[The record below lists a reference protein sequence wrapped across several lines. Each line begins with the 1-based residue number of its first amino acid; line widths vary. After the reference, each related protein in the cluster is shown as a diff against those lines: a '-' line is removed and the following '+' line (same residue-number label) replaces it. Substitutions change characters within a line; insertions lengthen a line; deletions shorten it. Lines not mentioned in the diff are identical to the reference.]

1 MLNSFRQRG
10 HARSLLGGRALRLLL
25 LCAALFQALLP
36 MAAQAAMRSA
46 DVSSPYYC
54 GQMSPQLSQQ
64 LRAMDLPA
72 ELLQQLLPASAMADG
87 NDCELCAAGLFA
99 IANAAELEAPK
110 FELFREQLALQ
121 AVEPRSTFFSRYS
134 ARAPPQ

>member
-1 MLNSFRQRG
+1 
-10 HARSLLGGRALRLLL
+10 
-25 LCAALFQALLP
+25 
-36 MAAQAAMRSA
+36 MRSA

-54 GQMSPQLSQQ
+54 GQMSPQWSAQMLQQ

-72 ELLQQLLPASAMADG
+72 ELLQQLLPASAMADS

-110 FELFREQLALQ
+110 FQLLREQLALQ
-121 AVEPRSTFFSRYS
+121 AVEPHGTFFSRYS